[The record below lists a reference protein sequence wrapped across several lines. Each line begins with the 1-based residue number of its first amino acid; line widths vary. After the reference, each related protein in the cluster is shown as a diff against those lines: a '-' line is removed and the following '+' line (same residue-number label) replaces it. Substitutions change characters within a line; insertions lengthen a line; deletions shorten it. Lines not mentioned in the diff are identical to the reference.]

1 VFVAGTIS
9 CDRAPDDATGDSSG
23 DQIARRIVSL
33 APHLTELT
41 YAAGA
46 GDRLVGVVDFSD
58 FPVAAQSLPRV
69 GDAFHLDYEVI
80 AALEPDLILGWQSG
94 TAANVLNRLRE
105 LGYRVVALEPGHL
118 DSITE
123 HVRTIGRLTGKSSA
137 ANRVAIE
144 YATELQVIRDQYQ
157 GVEVL
162 SVFYQVSAR
171 PLLTINRHHVIGE
184 AIEICG
190 GRNIFAGLES
200 LAPVVSLEAVLD
212 RSPEVIIVNNFGIP
226 RETGDD
232 SLAAWRAWANLPAV
246 RNENLFLI
254 DADQI
259 VRPSTRILGGIRQ
272 LCTSLEKARE
282 KRIAG

>member
-1 VFVAGTIS
+1 VFVAGTIG
-9 CDRAPDDATGDSSG
+9 CDQAPDGATADLSA

-58 FPVAAQSLPRV
+58 FPVAAKSLPRV

-94 TAANVLNRLRE
+94 TATNVLNRLRE

-118 DSITE
+118 DSIAE
-123 HVRTIGRLTGKSSA
+123 HLRTIGRLTGKSSA
-137 ANRVAIE
+137 ANREAIE
-144 YATELQVIRDQYQ
+144 YATQLQVIRDQYRDA
-157 GVEVL
+157 EVL

-212 RSPEVIIVNNFGIP
+212 RSPEVIVASNFGTP
-226 RETGDD
+226 DESGDD
-232 SLAAWRAWANLPAV
+232 SLAAWRAWAHIPAV

-272 LCTSLEKARE
+272 LCDSLEKARE